1 MLLTHCLLFLSN
13 KVGKLISKDTV
24 VVTAGHKVGFGLLPV
39 MLTGQTNFSMHGHGS
54 FVTGQNNG
62 KL

>member
-39 MLTGQTNFSMHGHGS
+39 MLTGQTNFSM
-54 FVTGQNNG
+54 VMAY
-62 KL
+62 L

>member
-24 VVTAGHKVGFGLLPV
+24 TVVVTAGNKVGFGLLLV
-39 MLTGQTNFSMHGHGS
+39 MLTGQTNILHGHGS
-54 FVTGQNNG
+54 FVIGQNNE
-62 KL
+62 

>member
-13 KVGKLISKDTV
+13 KVEKLISKDTV

-39 MLTGQTNFSMHGHGS
+39 ITVDWPNKFQHGHGL
-54 FVTGQNNG
+54 FVTCQNNG
-62 KL
+62 